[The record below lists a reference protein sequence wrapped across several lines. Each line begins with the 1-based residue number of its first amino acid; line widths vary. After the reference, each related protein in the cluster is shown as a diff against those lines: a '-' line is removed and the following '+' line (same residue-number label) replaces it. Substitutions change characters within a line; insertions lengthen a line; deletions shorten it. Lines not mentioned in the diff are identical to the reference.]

1 MKPFYVVVLA
11 LLLSACGLLQ
21 TTEKTAPMPDN
32 STLLLDWHISGK
44 IGIRLPDD
52 AHSAYVEWTQH
63 ANAFDVLLF
72 GPLGQGKSRLKGKP
86 GVVEL
91 SLANGDVWNDKSPE
105 ALLMKLYGWQLPI
118 SRAQYWVKGLA
129 APDTAAV
136 TKFNADGSLAHLEQD
151 GWDID
156 YLNYQETQSQETK
169 SIRLPQKLIMHYD
182 QVRVT
187 LIVKQ
192 WQALSS
198 Q

>member
-1 MKPFYVVVLA
+1 MKRLFIVGLTA
-11 LLLSACGLLQ
+11 LLLAGCGMFQ
-21 TTEKTAPMPDN
+21 TAEEHAASMPDS
-32 STLLLDWHISGK
+32 STQLLHWHISGK
-44 IGIRLPDD
+44 VGIRLPDD

-72 GPLGQGKSRLKGKP
+72 GPLGQGKSRLHGKP
-86 GVVEL
+86 GAVEL

-151 GWDID
+151 GWDIN
-156 YLNYQETQSQETK
+156 YLNYQDTK
-169 SIRLPQKLIMHYD
+169 PIRLPQKLIMHYD

-187 LIVKQ
+187 LIVTQ

-198 Q
+198 E